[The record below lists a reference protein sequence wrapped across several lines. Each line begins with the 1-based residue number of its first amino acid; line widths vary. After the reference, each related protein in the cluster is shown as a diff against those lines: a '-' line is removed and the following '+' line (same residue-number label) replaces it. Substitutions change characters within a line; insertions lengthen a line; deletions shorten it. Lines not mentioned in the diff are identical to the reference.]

1 MVSIGLIVLVMW
13 LVWGRFADVAV
24 YRSSSSAKLETDPP
38 PSRVASNVAGTI
50 THVGLHTGD
59 HVNKNDVLLQLD
71 PTQTQ
76 ISVDKA
82 RGRIAAL
89 GPQVESLARE
99 LSLQADE
106 VLQRSTAER
115 GGESELL
122 ARLRGAEA
130 DLSSAEH
137 ELALET
143 DAVKASVSPVVVRD
157 RAAIVVQQK
166 RAAVEAIQHES
177 EALVATHRGAG
188 DSRRSL
194 KEQLD
199 RHYSELANDL
209 AAAKSQLAQSE
220 TDLERLTIR
229 ATVTGDLGE
238 VMQLQR
244 GAVVQQGDVIA
255 TIVPS
260 TNTLHVIAS
269 YGPEALGLL
278 KPGQRAYVRLDGFPW
293 THYGSLEA
301 KVASVGS
308 ELRDKVIRVEL
319 DLAPQRPLK
328 TSNGMTG
335 AVDIEVG
342 RVSPFGLFLR
352 MIGEG
357 SR

>member
-1 MVSIGLIVLVMW
+1 MRETRSRRPAIMVSIGLIVLVMW
-13 LVWGRFADVAV
+13 LAWGRFADVAV

-38 PSRVASNVAGTI
+38 PSRVASNVTGTI

-166 RAAVEAIQHES
+166 RAAV
-177 EALVATHRGAG
+177 
-188 DSRRSL
+188 
-194 KEQLD
+194 
-199 RHYSELANDL
+199 
-209 AAAKSQLAQSE
+209 
-220 TDLERLTIR
+220 
-229 ATVTGDLGE
+229 
-238 VMQLQR
+238 
-244 GAVVQQGDVIA
+244 
-255 TIVPS
+255 
-260 TNTLHVIAS
+260 
-269 YGPEALGLL
+269 
-278 KPGQRAYVRLDGFPW
+278 
-293 THYGSLEA
+293 
-301 KVASVGS
+301 
-308 ELRDKVIRVEL
+308 
-319 DLAPQRPLK
+319 
-328 TSNGMTG
+328 
-335 AVDIEVG
+335 
-342 RVSPFGLFLR
+342 
-352 MIGEG
+352 
-357 SR
+357 